1 MVTPRGR
8 PHIGRMERLRAP
20 EALGAGARGLTGG
33 RLDRRGG
40 GQRSGMHLVRRLAV
54 RIPQLMGSPL
64 AFLVAIV
71 LVAAW
76 IVWGLAGGFTNAW
89 LLWPSAIASVVTF
102 LIAFSLQYT
111 QNRDTRAIQLK
122 LDEILRAH
130 QGARSDLIKL
140 ECLDDEQ
147 LEQVEDDL
155 TQARRSAARSSGSR
169 N

>member
-1 MVTPRGR
+1 MQP
-8 PHIGRMERLRAP
+8 I
-20 EALGAGARGLTGG
+20 
-33 RLDRRGG
+33 RRI
-40 GQRSGMHLVRRLAV
+40 AV
-54 RIPQLMGSPL
+54 RVPQVMGSPV

-71 LVAAW
+71 LVLGWIAW
-76 IVWGLAGGFTNAW
+76 GIAGGFTNQW

-130 QGARSDLIKL
+130 ESARSDLIQL
-140 ECLDDEQ
+140 ECLDDEELEHVEAQ
-147 LEQVEDDL
+147 LA
-155 TQARRSAARSSGSR
+155 QARRSAARSSGPR